1 MQAGELCP
9 AFKTEAA
16 VSGRVVSLETLAGRR
31 AVLVLHGPR
40 TADAP
45 KLVGKAVRAQ
55 HASADDVVV
64 ANVVN
69 LKSMAGLWK
78 KVADAQIKATYEK
91 MASKLGDNAEDYV
104 LICSDYENAIATAFG
119 FDDTNQMAA
128 VVVLDAD
135 GTVIGATDDGD
146 LAEQALN
153 WLG

>member
-1 MQAGELCP
+1 MQAGQPCP
-9 AFKTEAA
+9 AFQTEAA
-16 VSGRVVSLETLAGRR
+16 VSGVVVSVESLARRR
-31 AVLVLHGPR
+31 AVVVLHGPR
-40 TADAP
+40 TAEAP
-45 KLVGKAVRAQ
+45 KLVGKAVRAK

-104 LICSDYENAIATAFG
+104 LICPDYENAVASAFG
-119 FDDTNQMAA
+119 FDDTNQKAA
-128 VVVLDAD
+128 VVVLDDD
-135 GTVIGATDDGD
+135 GTVLGATDDGD
-146 LAEQALN
+146 LAEQALA